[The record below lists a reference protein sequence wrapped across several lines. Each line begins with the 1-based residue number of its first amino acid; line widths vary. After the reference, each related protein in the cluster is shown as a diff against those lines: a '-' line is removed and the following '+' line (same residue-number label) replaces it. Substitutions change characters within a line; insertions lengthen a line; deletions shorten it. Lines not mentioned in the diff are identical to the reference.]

1 MPLTAR
7 QQITFL
13 QTANL
18 YAPLAITQVGTQ
30 EATDPLPPSLPT
42 LQGVKCAF
50 YPTTEIDMPSAQ
62 GRTKQFNI
70 FTADHWRFEVSVP
83 IQDGW
88 IIQLTTPGHPAQGFF
103 WVVEGNPR
111 QRPSTGRRQANDQ
124 LVYARRT
131 PKPLGIT

>member
-1 MPLTAR
+1 MALVPR
-7 QQITFL
+7 QQITFV

-18 YAPLAITQVGTQ
+18 YAPVAITQTGTA
-30 EATDPLPPSLPT
+30 EASDPVMPALPT
-42 LQGVKCAF
+42 LAAVKCAF
-50 YPTTEIDMPSAQ
+50 YPTTEIDLPEPQ

-70 FTADHWRFEVSVP
+70 FTADHWRFEVSVA

-88 IIQLTTPGHPAQGFF
+88 IIQLTTAGHPAKGFF

-131 PKPLGIT
+131 PKPIGIT